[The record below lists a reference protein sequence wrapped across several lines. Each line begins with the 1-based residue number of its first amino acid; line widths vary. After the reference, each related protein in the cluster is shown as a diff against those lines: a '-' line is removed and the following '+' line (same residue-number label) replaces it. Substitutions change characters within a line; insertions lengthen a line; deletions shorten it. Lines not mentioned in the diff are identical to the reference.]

1 MNSNIHHIPQPSL
14 AGHVQPSVLSA
25 KVINNAIANR
35 DMRRTEEEWQLCG
48 WDGVYR
54 KPSQI
59 TAIIVV

>member
-1 MNSNIHHIPQPSL
+1 MTTNIHHIPQPSL
-14 AGHVQPSVLSA
+14 AGHVNAGALSA
-25 KVINNAIANR
+25 KLINNAIANR
-35 DMRRTEEEWQLCG
+35 DMRRTEEVWQLCG